1 VRTAGH
7 SLLYDTGPRYSP
19 VSDAGQRVVVPLL
32 RALGEAPD
40 AVVVSHKD
48 SDHSG
53 GMQAVQAAW
62 PRARWLSSF
71 DADPQRRCL
80 AGQHWEWDGVRFE
93 LLHPT
98 PDLIRP
104 DGSGVLPSNAMSCVL
119 RVSNAS
125 QSAWLSGDL
134 DAERETRLALANPDL
149 RASVLL
155 APHHGSLTSS
165 SPVLLNT
172 LRPSWVLI
180 QSGYRNRFQH
190 PAPAVLDRYRERGL
204 RWVNTPECGAATWR
218 SAVPDVVRCERQE
231 SRRYWHH
238 VGALARASGRQA
250 PDTGL
255 DSERRMPESLAE

>member
-1 VRTAGH
+1 
-7 SLLYDTGPRYSP
+7 
-19 VSDAGQRVVVPLL
+19 
-32 RALGEAPD
+32 
-40 AVVVSHKD
+40 
-48 SDHSG
+48 
-53 GMQAVQAAW
+53 MQAVQAAW

-238 VGALARASGRQA
+238 VGALARASGAQA
-250 PDTGL
+250 PDTGP